1 MQKFILI
8 LFNFKLFPAPA
19 PSHEMPP
26 SYDEVIRLPNQYPK
40 RDSVHA
46 STENLPPPTIEE
58 IEGSHSITTIT
69 SQTPV
74 IITQSPPSIN
84 NTHSQSFS
92 GRRTAVSLT

>member
-1 MQKFILI
+1 MKN
-8 LFNFKLFPAPA
+8 NFAAPA

-46 STENLPPPTIEE
+46 SRENLPPPTIEE

-69 SQTPV
+69 SQTPA
-74 IITQSPPSIN
+74 IITQPPPSTI
-84 NTHSQSFS
+84 QSHPQTFQTNHS
-92 GRRTAVSLT
+92 GRRTAVSLN